1 MGLLFPNKICRT
13 SMKQKSQMIEKFFE
27 NINSPKDLNHF
38 DAKGLSGWGCYFTD
52 ESNDNTTFGEKG
64 NNKILPYISETE
76 IPNDWK
82 VL

>member
-1 MGLLFPNKICRT
+1 
-13 SMKQKSQMIEKFFE
+13 MIEKFFE
-27 NINSPKDLNHF
+27 NINLPKDLNHF
-38 DAKGLSGWGCYFTD
+38 DAKGQSGWGCYFPG